1 MFDIGWSELMVIG
14 VVSLIVVGP
23 KDLPGMFHSLGRIT
37 AKARSMA
44 REFSRAMEDA
54 ADTAG
59 IKDAAKDFKDLTSKK
74 SLGLDKLEQ
83 VASNF
88 EKWEPKLPSGLKA
101 PAGPPSLQPDPD
113 APPPAMPS
121 IEDEAAEDAAEAAL
135 GAPKPARKAAPRKA
149 AQAAAQRAADPV
161 ASNLIIDVTTSSFE
175 ADVITQS
182 MTVPVVV
189 DLWATWCEPCKQLSP
204 ILEKLVLEYDGRW
217 ILAKVDVDA
226 EQQIAAA
233 FQVQSIPTVYVV
245 IGGQVAPM
253 FQGAMPESQVRQVLE
268 AVLAEAEKAGITGR
282 VGLADGT
289 ADESQNQNQTLQ
301 PPSDPRFDA
310 AEAALEAGDWAKAAE
325 AYKEIL
331 SVTPGDA
338 IAKIGLLNVNLLQRT
353 DGRDLATDVETMTL
367 ETDSVLRAAD
377 STFLMGEF
385 ADAFALLIEHLKNV
399 TGTERDQTRERVLEL
414 FDIAGPTDPAVVKAR
429 IALTNALF

>member
-1 MFDIGWSELMVIG
+1 MRHNRG
-14 VVSLIVVGP
+14 VTQSNMNLQGAI
-23 KDLPGMFHSLGRIT
+23 DLG
-37 AKARSMA
+37 AVAAA
-44 REFSRAMEDA
+44 REAQA
-54 ADTAG
+54 
-59 IKDAAKDFKDLTSKK
+59 
-74 SLGLDKLEQ
+74 
-83 VASNF
+83 
-88 EKWEPKLPSGLKA
+88 
-101 PAGPPSLQPDPD
+101 
-113 APPPAMPS
+113 
-121 IEDEAAEDAAEAAL
+121 
-135 GAPKPARKAAPRKA
+135 KA

-161 ASNLIIDVTTSSFE
+161 ASNLIIDVTTTSFE

-204 ILEKLVLEYDGRW
+204 ILEKLAIEYDGRW
-217 ILAKVDVDA
+217 VLAKVDVDA

-282 VGLADGT
+282 VGISQGESPAASDGEH
-289 ADESQNQNQTLQ
+289 AKQ
-301 PPSDPRFDA
+301 PLSDPRFDA
-310 AEAALEAGDWAKAAE
+310 AEAALESGDWDNAAA

-353 DGRDLATDVETMTL
+353 DGRDFSADVENLTL
-367 ETDSVLRAAD
+367 ETESVLRAAD
-377 STFLMGEF
+377 AIFLTGEF

-414 FDIAGPTDPAVVKAR
+414 FEIAGPTDGAVVKAR

>member
-1 MFDIGWSELMVIG
+1 MNLQGAI
-14 VVSLIVVGP
+14 
-23 KDLPGMFHSLGRIT
+23 DLG
-37 AKARSMA
+37 AVAAA
-44 REFSRAMEDA
+44 REAQA
-54 ADTAG
+54 
-59 IKDAAKDFKDLTSKK
+59 
-74 SLGLDKLEQ
+74 
-83 VASNF
+83 
-88 EKWEPKLPSGLKA
+88 
-101 PAGPPSLQPDPD
+101 
-113 APPPAMPS
+113 
-121 IEDEAAEDAAEAAL
+121 
-135 GAPKPARKAAPRKA
+135 KA

-161 ASNLIIDVTTSSFE
+161 ASNLIIDVTTTSFE

-182 MTVPVVV
+182 MSVPVVV

-204 ILEKLVLEYDGRW
+204 TLEKLAIEYDGRW
-217 ILAKVDVDA
+217 VLAKVDVDA

-282 VGLADGT
+282 VATDAQAEG
-289 ADESQNQNQTLQ
+289 EEIQSMQ
-301 PPSDPRFDA
+301 PTSDPRFDA
-310 AEAALEAGDWAKAAE
+310 AEAALESGDWSKAID

-353 DGRDLATDVETMTL
+353 DGRDLAEDIEKMTI
-367 ETDSVLRAAD
+367 ETDAVLRAAD
-377 STFLMGEF
+377 ATFLMGDF

-399 TGTERDQTRERVLEL
+399 TGVHRDQTRERVLEL
-414 FDIAGPTDPAVVKAR
+414 FEIAGPTDPAVVKAR

>member
-1 MFDIGWSELMVIG
+1 MNLQGAV
-14 VVSLIVVGP
+14 
-23 KDLPGMFHSLGRIT
+23 DLG
-37 AKARSMA
+37 AVAAA
-44 REFSRAMEDA
+44 REAQA
-54 ADTAG
+54 
-59 IKDAAKDFKDLTSKK
+59 
-74 SLGLDKLEQ
+74 
-83 VASNF
+83 
-88 EKWEPKLPSGLKA
+88 
-101 PAGPPSLQPDPD
+101 
-113 APPPAMPS
+113 
-121 IEDEAAEDAAEAAL
+121 
-135 GAPKPARKAAPRKA
+135 KA
-149 AQAAAQRAADPV
+149 AQAAAQRAADPI

-204 ILEKLVLEYDGRW
+204 ILEKLALEYDGRW

-289 ADESQNQNQTLQ
+289 AEESTNQNQTLQ

-310 AEAALEAGDWAKAAE
+310 AEAALELGDWDKAAS
-325 AYKEIL
+325 AYREIL

-338 IAKIGLLNVNLLQRT
+338 IAKIGLLNVNLLQRS
-353 DGRDLATDVETMTL
+353 DGRDLAADIETMTL

-399 TGTERDQTRERVLEL
+399 MGTERDQTRERVLEL
-414 FDIAGPTDPAVVKAR
+414 FEIAGPADPAVVKAR

>member
-1 MFDIGWSELMVIG
+1 MRHNRG
-14 VVSLIVVGP
+14 VTQSNMNLQGAI
-23 KDLPGMFHSLGRIT
+23 DLG
-37 AKARSMA
+37 AVAAA
-44 REFSRAMEDA
+44 REAQA
-54 ADTAG
+54 
-59 IKDAAKDFKDLTSKK
+59 
-74 SLGLDKLEQ
+74 
-83 VASNF
+83 
-88 EKWEPKLPSGLKA
+88 
-101 PAGPPSLQPDPD
+101 
-113 APPPAMPS
+113 
-121 IEDEAAEDAAEAAL
+121 
-135 GAPKPARKAAPRKA
+135 KA

-161 ASNLIIDVTTSSFE
+161 ASNLIIDVTTTSFE

-204 ILEKLVLEYDGRW
+204 ILEKLAIEYDGRW
-217 ILAKVDVDA
+217 VLAKVDVDA

-282 VGLADGT
+282 IGT
-289 ADESQNQNQTLQ
+289 GQSEAPGEESALKE

-310 AEAALEAGDWAKAAE
+310 AEAALESGDWDSAAV

-338 IAKIGLLNVNLLQRT
+338 IAKIGLLNVNLLMRT
-353 DGRDLATDVETMTL
+353 DGRDFSADIDNLNTDTE
-367 ETDSVLRAAD
+367 SVLRAAD
-377 STFLMGEF
+377 AIFLTGEF
-385 ADAFALLIEHLKNV
+385 AESFALLIEHLKNV
-399 TGTERDQTRERVLEL
+399 AGTERDQTRERVLEL
-414 FDIAGPTDPAVVKAR
+414 FEIAGPTDDSVVKAR

>member
-1 MFDIGWSELMVIG
+1 MRHNRG
-14 VVSLIVVGP
+14 VNQSNMNLQGAI
-23 KDLPGMFHSLGRIT
+23 DLG
-37 AKARSMA
+37 AVAAA
-44 REFSRAMEDA
+44 REAQA
-54 ADTAG
+54 
-59 IKDAAKDFKDLTSKK
+59 
-74 SLGLDKLEQ
+74 
-83 VASNF
+83 
-88 EKWEPKLPSGLKA
+88 
-101 PAGPPSLQPDPD
+101 
-113 APPPAMPS
+113 
-121 IEDEAAEDAAEAAL
+121 
-135 GAPKPARKAAPRKA
+135 KA

-161 ASNLIIDVTTSSFE
+161 ASNLIIDVTTASFE
-175 ADVITQS
+175 ADVITKS

-204 ILEKLVLEYDGRW
+204 ILEKLALEYDGRW

-268 AVLAEAEKAGITGR
+268 AMLAEAEKAGITGR
-282 VGLADGT
+282 VGPDSDVAAEAGKVNE
-289 ADESQNQNQTLQ
+289 ALQ

-310 AEAALEAGDWAKAAE
+310 AEAALELGDWVKAAE
-325 AYKEIL
+325 AYREIL
-331 SVTPGDA
+331 AVTPSDA

-353 DGRDLATDVETMTL
+353 DGRDLAADVETMTL

-385 ADAFALLIEHLKNV
+385 VDAFALLIEHLKNV
-399 TGTERDQTRERVLEL
+399 AGAERDQTRERVLEL
-414 FDIAGPTDPAVVKAR
+414 FEIAGPADPAVVKAR

>member
-1 MFDIGWSELMVIG
+1 MNLQGAI
-14 VVSLIVVGP
+14 
-23 KDLPGMFHSLGRIT
+23 DLG
-37 AKARSMA
+37 AVAAA
-44 REFSRAMEDA
+44 REAQA
-54 ADTAG
+54 
-59 IKDAAKDFKDLTSKK
+59 
-74 SLGLDKLEQ
+74 
-83 VASNF
+83 
-88 EKWEPKLPSGLKA
+88 
-101 PAGPPSLQPDPD
+101 
-113 APPPAMPS
+113 
-121 IEDEAAEDAAEAAL
+121 
-135 GAPKPARKAAPRKA
+135 KA
-149 AQAAAQRAADPV
+149 AQAAAKRAADPD
-161 ASNLIIDVTTSSFE
+161 ASNLIIDVTTKSFE

-204 ILEKLVLEYDGRW
+204 ILEKLAIEYDGRW
-217 ILAKVDVDA
+217 VLAKVDVDA

-282 VGLADGT
+282 IGT
-289 ADESQNQNQTLQ
+289 GQSEATNSGEESAVKE

-310 AEAALEAGDWAKAAE
+310 AEAALESGDWDSAAA

-338 IAKIGLLNVNLLQRT
+338 IAKIGLLNVNLLKRT
-353 DGRDLATDVETMTL
+353 DGRDFSADIDNLNIDTE
-367 ETDSVLRAAD
+367 SVLRAAD
-377 STFLMGEF
+377 AIFLTGEF
-385 ADAFALLIEHLKNV
+385 AESFALLIEHLKNV
-399 TGTERDQTRERVLEL
+399 TGTQRDQTRERVLEL
-414 FDIAGPTDPAVVKAR
+414 FEIAGPTDGSVVKAR

>member
-1 MFDIGWSELMVIG
+1 MNLQGAI
-14 VVSLIVVGP
+14 
-23 KDLPGMFHSLGRIT
+23 DLG
-37 AKARSMA
+37 AVAAA
-44 REFSRAMEDA
+44 REAQA
-54 ADTAG
+54 
-59 IKDAAKDFKDLTSKK
+59 
-74 SLGLDKLEQ
+74 
-83 VASNF
+83 
-88 EKWEPKLPSGLKA
+88 
-101 PAGPPSLQPDPD
+101 
-113 APPPAMPS
+113 
-121 IEDEAAEDAAEAAL
+121 
-135 GAPKPARKAAPRKA
+135 KA

-161 ASNLIIDVTTSSFE
+161 ASNLIIDVTTASFE

-182 MTVPVVV
+182 MSVPVVV

-204 ILEKLVLEYDGRW
+204 ILEKLALEYDGRW

-282 VGLADGT
+282 VVTDAQVEGEETKAV
-289 ADESQNQNQTLQ
+289 Q
-301 PPSDPRFDA
+301 PLSDPRFDA
-310 AEAALEAGDWAKAAE
+310 AEAALELGDWAKAID

-353 DGRDLATDVETMTL
+353 DGRDLAEDIEKMTL
-367 ETDSVLRAAD
+367 ETEAVLRAAD
-377 STFLMGEF
+377 ATFLMGDF
-385 ADAFALLIEHLKNV
+385 SDAFALLIEHLKNV
-399 TGTERDQTRERVLEL
+399 TGAQRDQTRERVLEL
-414 FDIAGPTDPAVVKAR
+414 FEIAGPTDPAVVKAR

>member
-1 MFDIGWSELMVIG
+1 MNLQGAI
-14 VVSLIVVGP
+14 
-23 KDLPGMFHSLGRIT
+23 DLG
-37 AKARSMA
+37 AVAAA
-44 REFSRAMEDA
+44 REAQA
-54 ADTAG
+54 
-59 IKDAAKDFKDLTSKK
+59 
-74 SLGLDKLEQ
+74 
-83 VASNF
+83 
-88 EKWEPKLPSGLKA
+88 
-101 PAGPPSLQPDPD
+101 
-113 APPPAMPS
+113 
-121 IEDEAAEDAAEAAL
+121 
-135 GAPKPARKAAPRKA
+135 KA

-161 ASNLIIDVTTSSFE
+161 ASNLIIDVTTASFE

-182 MTVPVVV
+182 MSVPVVV

-204 ILEKLVLEYDGRW
+204 ILEKLALEYDGRW

-268 AVLAEAEKAGITGR
+268 AVLVEAEKAGITGR
-282 VGLADGT
+282 VAIDAQGEGEET
-289 ADESQNQNQTLQ
+289 QEMQ

-310 AEAALEAGDWAKAAE
+310 AEAALESGDWTKAID

-331 SVTPGDA
+331 FVTPGDA

-353 DGRDLATDVETMTL
+353 DGRDLAEDIEKMTL
-367 ETDSVLRAAD
+367 ETDAVLRAAD
-377 STFLMGEF
+377 ATFLMGDF

-399 TGTERDQTRERVLEL
+399 TGAQRDQTRERVLEL
-414 FDIAGPTDPAVVKAR
+414 FEIAGPTDPAVVKAR

>member
-1 MFDIGWSELMVIG
+1 MNLQGAI
-14 VVSLIVVGP
+14 
-23 KDLPGMFHSLGRIT
+23 DLG
-37 AKARSMA
+37 AVAAA
-44 REFSRAMEDA
+44 REAQA
-54 ADTAG
+54 
-59 IKDAAKDFKDLTSKK
+59 
-74 SLGLDKLEQ
+74 
-83 VASNF
+83 
-88 EKWEPKLPSGLKA
+88 
-101 PAGPPSLQPDPD
+101 
-113 APPPAMPS
+113 
-121 IEDEAAEDAAEAAL
+121 
-135 GAPKPARKAAPRKA
+135 KA

-161 ASNLIIDVTTSSFE
+161 ASNLIIDVTTASFE

-182 MTVPVVV
+182 MSVPVVV

-204 ILEKLVLEYDGRW
+204 ILEKLALEYDGRW

-268 AVLAEAEKAGITGR
+268 AVLVEAEKAGITGR
-282 VGLADGT
+282 VATGAQAEG
-289 ADESQNQNQTLQ
+289 EEIQPVQ
-301 PPSDPRFDA
+301 PPTDPRFDA
-310 AEAALEAGDWAKAAE
+310 AEIALESGDWAKAID

-353 DGRDLATDVETMTL
+353 DGRDLAEDIEKMTL
-367 ETDSVLRAAD
+367 ETDTVLQAAD
-377 STFLMGEF
+377 ATFLMGDF

-399 TGTERDQTRERVLEL
+399 TGAQRDQTRERVLEL
-414 FDIAGPTDPAVVKAR
+414 FEIAGPADPAVVKAR

>member
-1 MFDIGWSELMVIG
+1 MRHNRD
-14 VVSLIVVGP
+14 VSQSNMNLQGAI
-23 KDLPGMFHSLGRIT
+23 DLG
-37 AKARSMA
+37 AVAAA
-44 REFSRAMEDA
+44 REAQA
-54 ADTAG
+54 
-59 IKDAAKDFKDLTSKK
+59 
-74 SLGLDKLEQ
+74 
-83 VASNF
+83 
-88 EKWEPKLPSGLKA
+88 
-101 PAGPPSLQPDPD
+101 
-113 APPPAMPS
+113 
-121 IEDEAAEDAAEAAL
+121 
-135 GAPKPARKAAPRKA
+135 KA

-161 ASNLIIDVTTSSFE
+161 ASNLIIDVTTQSFE
-175 ADVITQS
+175 ADVLAKS

-204 ILEKLVLEYDGRW
+204 ILEKLALEYNGRW

-233 FQVQSIPTVYVV
+233 FQVQSIPSVYVV

-253 FQGAMPESQVRQVLE
+253 FQGAIPESQVRQVLE
-268 AVLAEAEKAGITGR
+268 ALLLEAEKAGITGR
-282 VGLADGT
+282 AGSEQDSAQELPDP
-289 ADESQNQNQTLQ
+289 NQDRQ

-310 AEAALEAGDWAKAAE
+310 AEAALESGEWENAAA

-353 DGRDLATDVETMTL
+353 DGRDLASDIENMTL
-367 ETDSVLRAAD
+367 DTDSVLQAAD

-385 ADAFALLIEHLKNV
+385 ADAFELLIEHLRNIS
-399 TGTERDQTRERVLEL
+399 GNERDKTRERILEL
-414 FDIAGPTDPAVVKAR
+414 FEITGPTDPAVVKAR

>member
-1 MFDIGWSELMVIG
+1 MRHNRG
-14 VVSLIVVGP
+14 VNQSNMNLQGAI
-23 KDLPGMFHSLGRIT
+23 DLG
-37 AKARSMA
+37 AVAAA
-44 REFSRAMEDA
+44 REAQA
-54 ADTAG
+54 
-59 IKDAAKDFKDLTSKK
+59 
-74 SLGLDKLEQ
+74 
-83 VASNF
+83 
-88 EKWEPKLPSGLKA
+88 
-101 PAGPPSLQPDPD
+101 
-113 APPPAMPS
+113 
-121 IEDEAAEDAAEAAL
+121 
-135 GAPKPARKAAPRKA
+135 KA

-204 ILEKLVLEYDGRW
+204 ILEKLALEYDGRW

-289 ADESQNQNQTLQ
+289 AEEPENQNQTLQ

-310 AEAALEAGDWAKAAE
+310 AEAALESGDWLKAAE

-353 DGRDLATDVETMTL
+353 DGRDLAADVETMTL

-399 TGTERDQTRERVLEL
+399 AGTERDQTRERVLEL
-414 FDIAGPTDPAVVKAR
+414 FDIAGPADPAVVKAR

>member
-1 MFDIGWSELMVIG
+1 MNLQGAI
-14 VVSLIVVGP
+14 
-23 KDLPGMFHSLGRIT
+23 DLG
-37 AKARSMA
+37 AVAAA
-44 REFSRAMEDA
+44 REAQA
-54 ADTAG
+54 
-59 IKDAAKDFKDLTSKK
+59 
-74 SLGLDKLEQ
+74 
-83 VASNF
+83 
-88 EKWEPKLPSGLKA
+88 
-101 PAGPPSLQPDPD
+101 
-113 APPPAMPS
+113 
-121 IEDEAAEDAAEAAL
+121 
-135 GAPKPARKAAPRKA
+135 KA

-161 ASNLIIDVTTSSFE
+161 ASNLIIDVTTASFE

-182 MTVPVVV
+182 MSVPVVV

-204 ILEKLVLEYDGRW
+204 ILEKLALEYDGRW

-282 VGLADGT
+282 VGPNADAAVEPGE
-289 ADESQNQNQTLQ
+289 ANEVLQ
-301 PPSDPRFDA
+301 SPSDPRFDA
-310 AEAALEAGDWAKAAE
+310 AESALELGDWVKASE

-331 SVTPGDA
+331 AVTPGDA

-353 DGRDLATDVETMTL
+353 DGRDLAEDIEKITL
-367 ETDSVLRAAD
+367 ETDAVLQAAD
-377 STFLMGEF
+377 ATFLMGDF
-385 ADAFALLIEHLKNV
+385 VNAFALLIEHLKNV
-399 TGTERDQTRERVLEL
+399 TGAQRDQTRERVLEL
-414 FDIAGPTDPAVVKAR
+414 FEIAGPADPAVVKAR

>member
-1 MFDIGWSELMVIG
+1 MNLQGAI
-14 VVSLIVVGP
+14 
-23 KDLPGMFHSLGRIT
+23 DLG
-37 AKARSMA
+37 AVAAA
-44 REFSRAMEDA
+44 REAQ
-54 ADTAG
+54 T
-59 IKDAAKDFKDLTSKK
+59 
-74 SLGLDKLEQ
+74 
-83 VASNF
+83 
-88 EKWEPKLPSGLKA
+88 
-101 PAGPPSLQPDPD
+101 
-113 APPPAMPS
+113 
-121 IEDEAAEDAAEAAL
+121 
-135 GAPKPARKAAPRKA
+135 KA

-175 ADVITQS
+175 TDVITQS

-204 ILEKLVLEYDGRW
+204 ILEKLALEYDGRW

-289 ADESQNQNQTLQ
+289 AQESEIQNQTLQ
-301 PPSDPRFDA
+301 TPSDPRFDA
-310 AEAALEAGDWAKAAE
+310 AEAALEAGDWVKAAE
-325 AYKEIL
+325 AYKVIL
-331 SVTPGDA
+331 SITPGDA

-353 DGRDLATDVETMTL
+353 DGRDLAADVETMTL

-414 FDIAGPTDPAVVKAR
+414 FEIAGPADPAVVKAR

>member
-1 MFDIGWSELMVIG
+1 MNLQGAI
-14 VVSLIVVGP
+14 
-23 KDLPGMFHSLGRIT
+23 DLG
-37 AKARSMA
+37 AVAAA
-44 REFSRAMEDA
+44 REAQA
-54 ADTAG
+54 
-59 IKDAAKDFKDLTSKK
+59 
-74 SLGLDKLEQ
+74 
-83 VASNF
+83 
-88 EKWEPKLPSGLKA
+88 
-101 PAGPPSLQPDPD
+101 
-113 APPPAMPS
+113 
-121 IEDEAAEDAAEAAL
+121 
-135 GAPKPARKAAPRKA
+135 KA

-161 ASNLIIDVTTSSFE
+161 ASNLIIDVTTASFE

-182 MTVPVVV
+182 MSVPVVV

-204 ILEKLVLEYDGRW
+204 ILEKLALEYDGRW

-282 VGLADGT
+282 VATDAQAEGEETQAV
-289 ADESQNQNQTLQ
+289 Q

-310 AEAALEAGDWAKAAE
+310 AEAALESGDWAKAID

-353 DGRDLATDVETMTL
+353 DGRDLAEDIEKMTL
-367 ETDSVLRAAD
+367 ETDAVLRAAD
-377 STFLMGEF
+377 ATFLMGDF

-399 TGTERDQTRERVLEL
+399 TGAQRDQTRERALEL
-414 FDIAGPTDPAVVKAR
+414 FEIAGPTDPAVVKAR

>member
-1 MFDIGWSELMVIG
+1 MRHNRG
-14 VVSLIVVGP
+14 VNQSNMNLQGAI
-23 KDLPGMFHSLGRIT
+23 DLG
-37 AKARSMA
+37 AVAAA
-44 REFSRAMEDA
+44 REAQA
-54 ADTAG
+54 
-59 IKDAAKDFKDLTSKK
+59 
-74 SLGLDKLEQ
+74 
-83 VASNF
+83 
-88 EKWEPKLPSGLKA
+88 
-101 PAGPPSLQPDPD
+101 
-113 APPPAMPS
+113 
-121 IEDEAAEDAAEAAL
+121 
-135 GAPKPARKAAPRKA
+135 KA

-204 ILEKLVLEYDGRW
+204 ILEKLALEYDGRW

-282 VGLADGT
+282 VGPNADAAAEAGK
-289 ADESQNQNQTLQ
+289 ASEVMQ

-310 AEAALEAGDWAKAAE
+310 AEAALESGDWAKAID

-353 DGRDLATDVETMTL
+353 DGRDLAADVETMTL

-399 TGTERDQTRERVLEL
+399 TGAERDQTRERVLEL
-414 FDIAGPTDPAVVKAR
+414 FEIAGPADPAVVKAR

>member
-1 MFDIGWSELMVIG
+1 MRHNRG
-14 VVSLIVVGP
+14 VTQSNMNLQGAI
-23 KDLPGMFHSLGRIT
+23 DLG
-37 AKARSMA
+37 AVAAA
-44 REFSRAMEDA
+44 REAQA
-54 ADTAG
+54 
-59 IKDAAKDFKDLTSKK
+59 
-74 SLGLDKLEQ
+74 
-83 VASNF
+83 
-88 EKWEPKLPSGLKA
+88 
-101 PAGPPSLQPDPD
+101 
-113 APPPAMPS
+113 
-121 IEDEAAEDAAEAAL
+121 
-135 GAPKPARKAAPRKA
+135 KA
-149 AQAAAQRAADPV
+149 AQAAAKRAADPD
-161 ASNLIIDVTTSSFE
+161 ASNLIIDVTTKSFE

-204 ILEKLVLEYDGRW
+204 ILEKLAIEYDGRW
-217 ILAKVDVDA
+217 VLAKVDVDA

-282 VGLADGT
+282 IGT
-289 ADESQNQNQTLQ
+289 GQSEATNSGEESAVKE

-310 AEAALEAGDWAKAAE
+310 AEAALESGDWDSAAA

-338 IAKIGLLNVNLLQRT
+338 IAKIGLLNVNLLKRT
-353 DGRDLATDVETMTL
+353 DGRDFSADIDNLNIDTE
-367 ETDSVLRAAD
+367 SVLRAAD
-377 STFLMGEF
+377 AIFLTGEF
-385 ADAFALLIEHLKNV
+385 AESFALLIEHLKNV
-399 TGTERDQTRERVLEL
+399 AGTERDQTRERVLEL
-414 FDIAGPTDPAVVKAR
+414 FEIAGPTDDSVVKAR

>member
-1 MFDIGWSELMVIG
+1 MNLQGAI
-14 VVSLIVVGP
+14 
-23 KDLPGMFHSLGRIT
+23 DLG
-37 AKARSMA
+37 AVAAA
-44 REFSRAMEDA
+44 REAQA
-54 ADTAG
+54 
-59 IKDAAKDFKDLTSKK
+59 
-74 SLGLDKLEQ
+74 
-83 VASNF
+83 
-88 EKWEPKLPSGLKA
+88 
-101 PAGPPSLQPDPD
+101 
-113 APPPAMPS
+113 
-121 IEDEAAEDAAEAAL
+121 
-135 GAPKPARKAAPRKA
+135 KA

-161 ASNLIIDVTTSSFE
+161 ASNLIIDVTTASFE
-175 ADVITQS
+175 ADVITRS

-204 ILEKLVLEYDGRW
+204 ILEKLALEYDGRW

-233 FQVQSIPTVYVV
+233 FQVQSIPAVFVV

-253 FQGAMPESQVRQVLE
+253 FQGAMPESQVRQVLD
-268 AVLAEAEKAGITGR
+268 ALLLEAEKAGITGR
-282 VGLADGT
+282 AGIEQDAVQDSSI
-289 ADESQNQNQTLQ
+289 DNQAHQ

-310 AEAALEAGDWAKAAE
+310 AEAALESGEWDAAAA

-353 DGRDLATDVETMTL
+353 DGRDLAADIENITL
-367 ETDSVLRAAD
+367 DTDSVLRAAD

-385 ADAFALLIEHLKNV
+385 SDAFELLIEHLRN
-399 TGTERDQTRERVLEL
+399 TAGTDRDKTRERVLEL
-414 FDIAGPTDPAVVKAR
+414 FEIAGPTDPAVAKAR

>member
-1 MFDIGWSELMVIG
+1 MNLQGAI
-14 VVSLIVVGP
+14 
-23 KDLPGMFHSLGRIT
+23 DLG
-37 AKARSMA
+37 AVAAA
-44 REFSRAMEDA
+44 REAQA
-54 ADTAG
+54 
-59 IKDAAKDFKDLTSKK
+59 
-74 SLGLDKLEQ
+74 
-83 VASNF
+83 
-88 EKWEPKLPSGLKA
+88 
-101 PAGPPSLQPDPD
+101 
-113 APPPAMPS
+113 
-121 IEDEAAEDAAEAAL
+121 
-135 GAPKPARKAAPRKA
+135 KA

-204 ILEKLVLEYDGRW
+204 ILEKLALEYDGRW

-282 VGLADGT
+282 VGLADDT
-289 ADESQNQNQTLQ
+289 AQESQNQNQTLQ

-353 DGRDLATDVETMTL
+353 DGRDLAADVETMTL

>member
-1 MFDIGWSELMVIG
+1 MNLQGAI
-14 VVSLIVVGP
+14 
-23 KDLPGMFHSLGRIT
+23 DLG
-37 AKARSMA
+37 AVAAA
-44 REFSRAMEDA
+44 REAQA
-54 ADTAG
+54 
-59 IKDAAKDFKDLTSKK
+59 
-74 SLGLDKLEQ
+74 
-83 VASNF
+83 
-88 EKWEPKLPSGLKA
+88 
-101 PAGPPSLQPDPD
+101 
-113 APPPAMPS
+113 
-121 IEDEAAEDAAEAAL
+121 
-135 GAPKPARKAAPRKA
+135 KA

-204 ILEKLVLEYDGRW
+204 ILEKLALEYDGRW

-282 VGLADGT
+282 VGSADDT
-289 ADESQNQNQTLQ
+289 AQESQNQNQTLQ

-353 DGRDLATDVETMTL
+353 DGRDLAADVETMTL

-385 ADAFALLIEHLKNV
+385 TDAFALLIEHLKNV

-414 FDIAGPTDPAVVKAR
+414 FEIAGPADPAVVKAR

>member
-1 MFDIGWSELMVIG
+1 MNLQGAI
-14 VVSLIVVGP
+14 
-23 KDLPGMFHSLGRIT
+23 DLG
-37 AKARSMA
+37 AVAAA
-44 REFSRAMEDA
+44 REAQA
-54 ADTAG
+54 
-59 IKDAAKDFKDLTSKK
+59 
-74 SLGLDKLEQ
+74 
-83 VASNF
+83 
-88 EKWEPKLPSGLKA
+88 
-101 PAGPPSLQPDPD
+101 
-113 APPPAMPS
+113 
-121 IEDEAAEDAAEAAL
+121 
-135 GAPKPARKAAPRKA
+135 KA

-161 ASNLIIDVTTSSFE
+161 ASNLIIDVTTASFE

-182 MTVPVVV
+182 MSVPVVV

-204 ILEKLVLEYDGRW
+204 ILEKLALEYDGRW

-282 VGLADGT
+282 VATDAQAEGEETQAM
-289 ADESQNQNQTLQ
+289 Q

-310 AEAALEAGDWAKAAE
+310 AEAALESGDWAKAID

-353 DGRDLATDVETMTL
+353 DGRDLAEDIEKMTL
-367 ETDSVLRAAD
+367 ETDAVLRAAD
-377 STFLMGEF
+377 ATFLMGDF
-385 ADAFALLIEHLKNV
+385 ADAFALLIEHLK
-399 TGTERDQTRERVLEL
+399 ECDWCATRSNSRASFRV
-414 FDIAGPTDPAVVKAR
+414 I
-429 IALTNALF
+429 

>member
-1 MFDIGWSELMVIG
+1 MRHNRG
-14 VVSLIVVGP
+14 VNQSKMNLQGAI
-23 KDLPGMFHSLGRIT
+23 DLG
-37 AKARSMA
+37 AVAAA
-44 REFSRAMEDA
+44 REAQA
-54 ADTAG
+54 
-59 IKDAAKDFKDLTSKK
+59 
-74 SLGLDKLEQ
+74 
-83 VASNF
+83 
-88 EKWEPKLPSGLKA
+88 
-101 PAGPPSLQPDPD
+101 
-113 APPPAMPS
+113 
-121 IEDEAAEDAAEAAL
+121 
-135 GAPKPARKAAPRKA
+135 KA
-149 AQAAAQRAADPV
+149 AQAAAQRASDPV
-161 ASNLIIDVTTSSFE
+161 ASNVIIDVTTTSFE

-204 ILEKLVLEYDGRW
+204 ILEKLALEYDGRW
-217 ILAKVDVDA
+217 VLAKVDVDA

-268 AVLAEAEKAGITGR
+268 AVLLEAEKAGITGR
-282 VGLADGT
+282 VGAGQGDSTDSFG
-289 ADESQNQNQTLQ
+289 ANQVSQV
-301 PPSDPRFDA
+301 PSDPRFDA
-310 AEAALEAGDWAKAAE
+310 AEAALESGDWNAASA

-353 DGRDLATDVETMTL
+353 DGRDLASDIENLKL

-377 STFLMGEF
+377 ATFMSGNF
-385 ADAFALLIEHLKNV
+385 ADAFELLIEHLRNV
-399 TGTERDQTRERVLEL
+399 AGAERDQVRERVLEL
-414 FDIAGPTDPAVVKAR
+414 FEIAGPSDPAVVKAR

>member
-1 MFDIGWSELMVIG
+1 MRQNRG
-14 VVSLIVVGP
+14 VTQSNMNLQGAI
-23 KDLPGMFHSLGRIT
+23 DLG
-37 AKARSMA
+37 AVAAA
-44 REFSRAMEDA
+44 REAQA
-54 ADTAG
+54 
-59 IKDAAKDFKDLTSKK
+59 
-74 SLGLDKLEQ
+74 
-83 VASNF
+83 
-88 EKWEPKLPSGLKA
+88 
-101 PAGPPSLQPDPD
+101 
-113 APPPAMPS
+113 
-121 IEDEAAEDAAEAAL
+121 
-135 GAPKPARKAAPRKA
+135 KA

-161 ASNLIIDVTTSSFE
+161 ASNLIIDVTTASFE

-204 ILEKLVLEYDGRW
+204 ILEKLVIEYDGRW

-282 VGLADGT
+282 AGVAQDAAKDASNELQDK
-289 ADESQNQNQTLQ
+289 Q

-310 AEAALEAGDWAKAAE
+310 AEAALESGDWDNAAA

-353 DGRDLATDVETMTL
+353 DGRDFSTDIENLNLDT
-367 ETDSVLRAAD
+367 ESVLRAAD
-377 STFLMGEF
+377 AIFLTGEF
-385 ADAFALLIEHLKNV
+385 FESFALLIEHLKNV
-399 TGTERDQTRERVLEL
+399 TGTERDQIRERVLEL
-414 FDIAGPTDPAVVKAR
+414 FEIAGPTDDAVAKAR